1 MSRKPSWRPTGR
13 AIVVLVSLLI
23 GLPVGL
29 VGTLHA
35 NLFRQELAEHLRTF
49 LTTEVQSGNR
59 VVIKCSRVR
68 RLTVQLHPS
77 LVDFSKKVKVL
88 VNGRIVFF
96 GMVKPKPLTLL
107 NSAAEE
113 FDFQRLPYA
122 SVTVPAR

>member
-1 MSRKPSWRPTGR
+1 MDK
-13 AIVVLVSLLI
+13 LLI
-23 GLPVGL
+23 
-29 VGTLHA
+29 
-35 NLFRQELAEHLRTF
+35 HLTA
-49 LTTEVQSGNR
+49 EVQSGNR

-88 VNGRIVFF
+88 VNGRTVFF
-96 GMVKPKPLTLL
+96 GMVKPRSLTLL